1 MLIKWLHHMHRM
13 VTASRQDAVTITPEC
28 RRHPKT
34 LNNNQL
40 YQVRKIL
47 KTIRYKH
54 MIDNNL

>member
-1 MLIKWLHHMHRM
+1 MHRM

-28 RRHPKT
+28 RHHPKT
-34 LNNNQL
+34 LNIKQL